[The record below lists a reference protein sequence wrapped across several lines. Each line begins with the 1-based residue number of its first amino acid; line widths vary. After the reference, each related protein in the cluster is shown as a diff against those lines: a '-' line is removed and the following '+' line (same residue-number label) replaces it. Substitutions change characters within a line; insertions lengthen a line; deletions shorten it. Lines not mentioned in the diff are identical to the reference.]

1 MLVPSQLQRLL
12 QQASINGI
20 TSAFISDNDGRL
32 VSFTGSH
39 AESKALAAMVDNA
52 MFVYNKYGNPLNSSS
67 GNPNSFA
74 YSLLIDNENSK
85 LAVVKADKFLVCFV
99 GSNEIELGYLD
110 KRATAFARKFAA
122 GLKEN
127 DS

>member
-1 MLVPSQLQRLL
+1 LQE
-12 QQASINGI
+12 ASVNGV

-32 VSFTGSH
+32 VSFTGNY

-67 GNPNSFA
+67 GNSSVA

-99 GSNEIELGYLD
+99 GSKEIELGYLD
-110 KRATAFARKFAA
+110 KRATTFARKFAA

-127 DS
+127 DC